1 MKQAYMSLFLL
12 VFALAGCS
20 ETRDPGPA
28 PATTRKPNP
37 PIQTSQSAEATPP
50 TKPEQP
56 RFNGTPVKITVHDPG
71 REDLSKAVRN
81 ARAAFETVER
91 LASSRSP
98 YYELTSSKDNPDAFS
113 VSAETLRVVERAV
126 FWTQRSG
133 GAYNCVKGGK
143 PEDVK
148 LGLTQRQV
156 RLKPGCELDV
166 SALVIGAAVDAA
178 VRQLKQARIRCAEI
192 EAGPVHYLMGKKEG
206 AKAPEKLLV
215 EIRHP
220 KRKGKVLGSL
230 GTLDNAVVHLADTG
244 KYRGPKVDPRDGSPV
259 SRCPGSGSHLVR
271 HGPGR
276 GPQPDRTSA
285 IQRGAH
291 VFTDAGQ
298 AEGTANDD
306 HSRHAVRDEVEGK
319 TTGRKLML
327 DARILLL
334 PHCVQDQSSPQSK
347 QASQ

>member
-259 SRCPGSGSHLVR
+259 S
-271 HGPGR
+271 
-276 GPQPDRTSA
+276 
-285 IQRGAH
+285 
-291 VFTDAGQ
+291 
-298 AEGTANDD
+298 GTVSVYALA
-306 HSRHAVRDEVEGK
+306 RHAVDAQALALTLFVMGPGEG
-319 TTGRKLML
+319 RNLIERVPSSEALMFSQMPDKPKEL
-327 DARILLL
+327 QTMITRGM
-334 PHCVQDQSSPQSK
+334 QSEMKWKVKPR
-347 QASQ
+347 AGN